1 MAAQAALH
9 VHQGQRHYFPNAKPD
24 SCTVVADTA
33 PHERRDTNIMEL
45 ESDVKFMQVCVI
57 EEIKQLVLDL
67 WYERLPLSQAIDLH
81 SSQRHPVCHSRAIVT
96 TRLLRVLEKGL

>member
-1 MAAQAALH
+1 
-9 VHQGQRHYFPNAKPD
+9 
-24 SCTVVADTA
+24 
-33 PHERRDTNIMEL
+33 MEL

-81 SSQRHPVCHSRAIVT
+81 SSQRHPVCHSRAIV
-96 TRLLRVLEKGL
+96 LPVCCVYSKKGCNSQPIRISAFCWSG